1 MSDKL
6 TRIDSTLIGDH
17 SKLLPADE
25 CYFWLEYTSG
35 KPFSFGRGNQLI
47 TNLKKKPSSSNQYEL
62 NYKSRAINDCSTFFR
77 AAINANWLAGA
88 TLVPTPGSKTIGH
101 PDYDDRMSRVI
112 AGISPVAVQRLR
124 PLVRFR
130 TSLPASHE
138 CEPGKRPTV
147 EELVQNMEIAE
158 ELAEPRPTHIGIF
171 DDVITAGVHFR
182 AMSRALNNRFPGVPL
197 VGLFVARRVFAHDD
211 PDALEL

>member
-1 MSDKL
+1 
-6 TRIDSTLIGDH
+6 
-17 SKLLPADE
+17 
-25 CYFWLEYTSG
+25 
-35 KPFSFGRGNQLI
+35 
-47 TNLKKKPSSSNQYEL
+47 
-62 NYKSRAINDCSTFFR
+62 
-77 AAINANWLAGA
+77 
-88 TLVPTPGSKTIGH
+88 
-101 PDYDDRMSRVI
+101 MSRVI
-112 AGISPVAVQRLR
+112 AGISPIAVQRLR

-182 AMSRALNNRFPGVPL
+182 AMTRVLNNRFPGVPL